1 MRQGSG
7 DLARMAVD
15 GGLPVCVECC
25 ILCCMETLSRKTVNF
40 DQRDSQVV
48 APFLDASTTEHAA
61 LEALVGQPLSSDS
74 AELRALILLG
84 VRHVRDALLED
95 AYNDAVDAGD
105 FDDTAVWVQ
114 ATRARR
120 RSRD

>member
-1 MRQGSG
+1 
-7 DLARMAVD
+7 MAVD
-15 GGLPVCVECC
+15 GGLPVCVLCC
-25 ILCCMETLSRKTVNF
+25 TMCCMETLSRKTVNF

-105 FDDTAVWVQ
+105 FDDTAAWVQ

>member
-1 MRQGSG
+1 MK
-7 DLARMAVD
+7 
-15 GGLPVCVECC
+15 
-25 ILCCMETLSRKTVNF
+25 TLNRKTVNF

-48 APFLDASTTEHAA
+48 APFLDANTTEHAA

-95 AYNDAVDAGD
+95 GYNDAVDAGD
-105 FDDTAVWVQ
+105 FDDTAAWVQ
-114 ATRARR
+114 GSRERR
-120 RSRD
+120 RSHD